1 MSVLPPPLT
10 LVGKIHAKHGFD
22 GRLTIECFAT
32 SNKIIQKGNYLFVII
47 DGKGVPFC
55 ISEVNKTQEIIKFKG
70 IDTEAKAKA
79 LVGLSFGVPST
90 KKMSVIPQTNALVG
104 FVVHD
109 ENSGY
114 QGKITQ
120 VETLPQGMMF
130 TTVGVDPNN
139 PVLIPLVETWITR
152 IEEKT
157 STIYMELPE
166 GLIELNQ
173 SLSTEE

>member
-1 MSVLPPPLT
+1 
-10 LVGKIHAKHGFD
+10 
-22 GRLTIECFAT
+22 
-32 SNKIIQKGNYLFVII
+32 
-47 DGKGVPFC
+47 
-55 ISEVNKTQEIIKFKG
+55 
-70 IDTEAKAKA
+70 
-79 LVGLSFGVPST
+79 
-90 KKMSVIPQTNALVG
+90 MSVIPQTNALVG
-104 FVVHD
+104 FVVQD

-130 TTVGVDPNN
+130 TTLGVDPNN

-152 IEEKT
+152 IDEKT

>member
-22 GRLTIECFAT
+22 GRLTIECFSI

-55 ISEVNKTQEIIKFKG
+55 ISEVNKNQDIIKFTG
-70 IDTEAKAKA
+70 INTEAKAKA

-90 KKMSVIPQTNALVG
+90 KKMSVITQTNALVG

-109 ENSGY
+109 EISGF
-114 QGKITQ
+114 QGKITE
-120 VETLPQGMMF
+120 VETLPQGVMF
-130 TTVGVDPNN
+130 TTIGADPNS
-139 PVLIPLVETWITR
+139 PVLIPLVEAWITR
-152 IEEKT
+152 IDEKT
-157 STIYMELPE
+157 SSIYMELPE
-166 GLIELNQ
+166 GLVELNQ
-173 SLSTEE
+173 TNTSEE